1 MPAVDMCG
9 EDFPVNITN
18 FIDFDKVDFEM
29 DCLEACLCE
38 PGFIAKEGY
47 IRLSTTLTDFFDIK
61 STFSM

>member
-9 EDFPVNITN
+9 EDYPVNITN

-47 IRLSTTLTDFFDIK
+47 TRLSIILRTFIK
-61 STFSM
+61 SLYL